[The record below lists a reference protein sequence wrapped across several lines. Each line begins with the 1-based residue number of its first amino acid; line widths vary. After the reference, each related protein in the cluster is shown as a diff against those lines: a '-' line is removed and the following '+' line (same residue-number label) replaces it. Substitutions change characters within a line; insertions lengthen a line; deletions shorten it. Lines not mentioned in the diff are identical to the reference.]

1 MNTLYLYSIYP
12 IIMNTPAVIT
22 GDIINFTK
30 LPADRRKILIDETEA
45 LLKNWISK
53 KSNAEIFRGDSYQV
67 LFEDA
72 LTAITKS
79 IQLIC
84 WFKKHS
90 DDVLKAYLS
99 TRISIGVGE
108 VSYHGKNVLN
118 SDGEAFHLSG
128 RNFDTLREDQYLSIH
143 THDPQKNATLEIILN
158 FVNKY
163 VGNWNKGQAEVI
175 FWQLEGKN
183 QQEIAKMLSISQPSV
198 NSRLKTAGWKEL
210 EPTIAHLAFLTQ

>member
-1 MNTLYLYSIYP
+1 
-12 IIMNTPAVIT
+12 MNTPAVIT

-30 LPADRRKILIDETEA
+30 LPAASRKALIEDTEE
-45 LLKNWISK
+45 LLKRWITQK
-53 KSNAEIFRGDSYQV
+53 TNAEIFRGDSYQV

-79 IQLIC
+79 IQLIS

-90 DDVLKAYLS
+90 EEESSVYLS
-99 TRISIGVGE
+99 TRISIGIGE

-128 RNFDTLREDQYLSIH
+128 RNFDTMKEDEYLSIH
-143 THDPQKNATLEIILN
+143 TNDPQQNLTIEIILN

-163 VGNWNKGQAEVI
+163 LGNWNKGQAEVI
-175 FWQLEGKN
+175 FWHLEGKN

-210 EPTIAHLAFLTQ
+210 EPTIEHLASLVK

>member
-1 MNTLYLYSIYP
+1 MK
-12 IIMNTPAVIT
+12 TPAVIT

-30 LPADRRKILIDETEA
+30 LAAKLRKALIEDTED
-45 LLKNWISK
+45 LLKNWISRK
-53 KSNAEIFRGDSYQV
+53 ANAEIFRGDSYQV
-67 LFEDA
+67 LFDDG
-72 LTAITKS
+72 LSAITRS

-90 DDVLKAYLS
+90 DEKQNIHLS
-99 TRISIGVGE
+99 TRISIGIGQ

-128 RNFDTLREDQYLSIH
+128 RNFDTMKADQYLSIH
-143 THDPQKNATLEIILN
+143 TSDPHKNATIEIILN

-163 VGNWNKGQAEVI
+163 LGNWNKGQAEVI

-198 NSRLKTAGWKEL
+198 NSRLKTAGWKEI
-210 EPTIAHLAFLTQ
+210 EPTIAHIASLVE

>member
-1 MNTLYLYSIYP
+1 MKTQ
-12 IIMNTPAVIT
+12 AVIT

-30 LPADRRKILIDETEA
+30 LPADRRKALIEDTEEM
-45 LLKNWISK
+45 LKNWIRK
-53 KSNAEIFRGDSYQV
+53 KADAEIFRGDSYQV

-72 LTAITKS
+72 LSAITKS

-90 DDVLKAYLS
+90 DEDQNIYLS
-99 TRISIGVGE
+99 TRISIGIGE
-108 VSYHGKNVLN
+108 VSYHGKSVLN

-128 RNFDTLREDQYLSIH
+128 RNFDAMKEDQYLSIH
-143 THDPQKNATLEIILN
+143 TNDPQKNATIEIILN

-163 VGNWNKGQAEVI
+163 LGNWNKGQAEVI

-183 QQEIAKMLSISQPSV
+183 QQETAEMLSISQPSV
-198 NSRLKTAGWKEL
+198 NNRLKTAGWKEL
-210 EPTIAHLAFLTQ
+210 EPTMAYIAALVQ

>member
-1 MNTLYLYSIYP
+1 MKP
-12 IIMNTPAVIT
+12 QAVIT

-30 LPADRRKILIDETEA
+30 LPVDRRKALIEDTED
-45 LLKNWISK
+45 LLKNWINK
-53 KSNAEIFRGDSYQV
+53 KADAEVFRGDSYQV
-67 LFEDA
+67 LFEDT
-72 LTAITKS
+72 LYAITKS
-79 IQLIC
+79 VQLIC

-90 DDVLKAYLS
+90 DEEQKIHLS
-99 TRISIGVGE
+99 TRISIGIGE

-128 RNFDTLREDQYLSIH
+128 RNFDTMKKDEYLSIH
-143 THDPQKNATLEIILN
+143 TNDSQKNDTIEIILN

-163 VGNWNKGQAEVI
+163 LGNWNQGQAEVI

-210 EPTIAHLAFLTQ
+210 EPAIQHIASLAQ